1 MVEHPD
7 RPPGMPAVETTTEV
21 LVSGGVTRS
30 AGNEGQEDEEPVVSW
45 SPSTSA
51 DAY

>member
-1 MVEHPD
+1 MVEHPE
-7 RPPGMPAVETTTEV
+7 RPPEMLAVETRTEV
-21 LVSGGVTRS
+21 VVSGGVTRS
-30 AGNEGQEDEEPVVSW
+30 AGYEGQDDEEPVVSW